1 MCLRNVGE
9 DVGCTEIKT
18 HEVELILKKKYVL
31 DSCER
36 CVPVAFA
43 VNRWK
48 KVKDSHGSQEWKNVS
63 HNVRDSQSWTC
74 EKCEKYSFLN
84 LQMKTH
90 IMDNHAEYWK
100 ITNL

>member
-1 MCLRNVGE
+1 MRMCLQSVGE

-43 VNRWK
+43 VQLTDEK
-48 KVKDSHGSQEWKNVS
+48 K
-63 HNVRDSQSWTC
+63 
-74 EKCEKYSFLN
+74 
-84 LQMKTH
+84 
-90 IMDNHAEYWK
+90 
-100 ITNL
+100 